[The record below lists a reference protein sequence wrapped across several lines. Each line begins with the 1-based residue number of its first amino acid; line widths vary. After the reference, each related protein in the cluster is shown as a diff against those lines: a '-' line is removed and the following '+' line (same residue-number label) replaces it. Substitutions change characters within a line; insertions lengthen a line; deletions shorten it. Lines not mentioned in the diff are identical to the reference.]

1 MQQDDRLLQGHRKR
15 QAWLQLQIRLLKA
28 GRLKSGDGEPLTSAV
43 IRRAERQ
50 VADLDRAIARLRG
63 KRPGSRTGSPSRGAS
78 ASISRATQTRAAIM
92 ALLLVC
98 GLLSG
103 CGTNVRRLLTEQ
115 GELTP
120 EADRLAM
127 AAQDRGGGMEQPLYN
142 AEDRQLAACRFLTD
156 AVAEGMAQK
165 PSFGQQFI
173 SDLSAVIVLL
183 VPVEPVESCSDAVD
197 AYRDSI
203 TQLEQ
208 QLAELDGRA
217 GTRR

>member
-1 MQQDDRLLQGHRKR
+1 MPRDDTLLQGHRRR
-15 QAWLQLQIRLLKA
+15 QAWLQQQIRLLKA
-28 GRLKSGDGEPLTSAV
+28 GLLKCGDSEPLTSGV
-43 IRRAERQ
+43 IRRAQRQ

-63 KRPGSRTGSPSRGAS
+63 KRPASKTGSLSGGAR
-78 ASISRATQTRAAIM
+78 ASISRATQTGSAIM

-120 EADRLAM
+120 EADRLAT
-127 AAQDRGGGMEQPLYN
+127 AAEDRGGGMERPLYD
-142 AEDRQLAACRFLTD
+142 AEDRQLVACQFLTD

-165 PSFGQQFI
+165 PSFGQQFV
-173 SDLSAVIVLL
+173 SDLSAVVVLL
-183 VPVEPVESCSDAVD
+183 VPVAPVESCSDAVD

-203 TQLEQ
+203 AQLEQ
-208 QLAELDGRA
+208 QLAEADGRA

>member
-1 MQQDDRLLQGHRKR
+1 
-15 QAWLQLQIRLLKA
+15 
-28 GRLKSGDGEPLTSAV
+28 
-43 IRRAERQ
+43 
-50 VADLDRAIARLRG
+50 
-63 KRPGSRTGSPSRGAS
+63 
-78 ASISRATQTRAAIM
+78 M

-98 GLLSG
+98 SLLSG

-127 AAQDRGGGMEQPLYN
+127 AAEDRGGGMEQPLYD

-156 AVAEGMAQK
+156 AAAEGMAQK
-165 PSFGQQFI
+165 PSFGQQFV

-183 VPVEPVESCSDAVD
+183 VPVEPVESCSDAID

-203 TQLEQ
+203 AQIEQ
-208 QLAELDGRA
+208 QLAELDGRS